1 MPLSPPPLGLATL
14 GLIAGLAVAQPAL
27 AGCDRPVAVRFAPGA
42 FSSELTGGIPRGEV
56 ACFTIGAGAG
66 QTLSVTQK
74 PGPDNNIV
82 FQIYQPGWKITRDR
96 DGIYDMAGTPLRG
109 AAPGEDT
116 RTWSGPLPTKGTYLI
131 VVGTTRG
138 GGGYQLRVAIR

>member
-1 MPLSPPPLGLATL
+1 MPVSSYRSGLATL
-14 GLIAGLAVAQPAL
+14 GLLAGLAMAQPAL

-42 FSSELTGGIPRGEV
+42 FSSELTGGIPRGEI

-66 QTLSVTQK
+66 QKLSVTQK

-96 DGIYDMAGTPLRG
+96 DGIYDMAGTALRG

-116 RTWSGPLPTKGTYLI
+116 ATWSGTLPAKGNYLI
-131 VVGTTRG
+131 VGGTTRG
-138 GGGYQLRVAIR
+138 GGGYQIRVEIR

>member
-1 MPLSPPPLGLATL
+1 MPVSSYRSGLATL
-14 GLIAGLAVAQPAL
+14 GLIAGLAMAQPAL

-42 FSSELTGGIPRGEV
+42 FSSELTGGIPRGEI

-66 QTLSVTQK
+66 QKLSVTQT

-96 DGIYDMAGTPLRG
+96 DGIYDMAGTALRG

-116 RTWSGPLPTKGTYLI
+116 ATWSGTLPAKGNYLI

-138 GGGYQLRVAIR
+138 GGGYQIRVEIR

>member
-1 MPLSPPPLGLATL
+1 MPLSPHPLGLATL

-138 GGGYQLRVAIR
+138 GGGYQLRVEIR

>member
-1 MPLSPPPLGLATL
+1 MPVSSYRSGLATL
-14 GLIAGLAVAQPAL
+14 GLIAGLAMAQPAL

-42 FSSELTGGIPRGEV
+42 FSSELTGGIPRGEI

-66 QTLSVTQK
+66 QKLSVTQK

-96 DGIYDMAGTPLRG
+96 DGIYDMAGTALRG

-116 RTWSGPLPTKGTYLI
+116 ATWSGTLPAKGNYLI

-138 GGGYQLRVAIR
+138 GGGYQIRVEIR

>member
-1 MPLSPPPLGLATL
+1 MGLATL
-14 GLIAGLAVAQPAL
+14 GLFAGLAMAEPAL

-96 DGIYDMAGTPLRG
+96 DGIYDMAGTALRG

-116 RTWSGPLPTKGTYLI
+116 ATWSGTLPAKGTYLI

-138 GGGYQLRVAIR
+138 SGGYQLRVEIR